1 MEVQKS
7 ERGGSWFLRF
17 SPPVRLTGSLRLRM
31 LYLSLAGL
39 ALAVLVYLV
48 LSHIGAVLIE
58 TNYMSAES
66 VNRRKAQIY
75 SRFSSYV
82 SAEGIS
88 GRDTAAV
95 ARWTASHEYVTIFLF
110 GFGREQRLYSGGEI
124 SKSDASGGYDPVLHG
139 KLYPIRFAD
148 GLYQIAIDDNSQL
161 RQRQLV
167 KIASLAAAGLSLLIL
182 HLWYTDR
189 LTRRIIALSRE
200 AALVSSGELERHIT
214 ATGRD
219 ELGALAESMD
229 EMRRSVIARMGNETR
244 AWEANAELITAISH
258 DIRTPM
264 TSLIGYLGLLNEE
277 LPAHA
282 EKSRQFAASAYGK
295 AMELKELTDELFKYF
310 LVFGHAE
317 LELHC
322 ESFDGRLLL
331 EQLLGEAEFD
341 LADAGIDMRRID
353 FTGECSIETDPLYL
367 KRVMDN
373 LVSNVKKY
381 ADRASPVELS
391 SALSDGRLSVR
402 VDNTISQTSRR
413 GESNRIGLRTCEKI
427 MAALGGTFTVTKDRE
442 HFSAEFV
449 LPVDKAN

>member
-1 MEVQKS
+1 MIK
-7 ERGGSWFLRF
+7 R
-17 SPPVRLTGSLRLRM
+17 SLRVRSLDGKM
-31 LYLSLAGL
+31 FYMVLLSLLCAAAVYLLAYSLAGW
-39 ALAVLVYLV
+39 ALRE
-48 LSHIGAVLIE
+48 I
-58 TNYMSAES
+58 YMSPESRSARQAE
-66 VNRRKAQIY
+66 IY
-75 SRFSSYV
+75 SEFFQYV
-82 SAEGIS
+82 TSNQITGDNA
-88 GRDTAAV
+88 DAV
-95 ARWTASHEYVTIFLF
+95 ARWTREHPYVSIQVYEDEELNSRGTLLPPNASSGVVRRSGQYD
-110 GFGREQRLYSGGEI
+110 RLY
-124 SKSDASGGYDPVLHG
+124 PM
-139 KLYPIRFAD
+139 RFAD
-148 GLYQIAIDDNSQL
+148 GLYRIAISDTSDVREDNIN
-161 RQRQLV
+161 RV
-167 KIASLAAAGLSLLIL
+167 IALLLGSIAFVSVL
-182 HLWYTDR
+182 FAYIRR
-189 LTRRIIALSRE
+189 LTRRIIRLSRE
-200 AALVSSGELERHIT
+200 AAAIGAGDLEAPIT
-214 ATGRD
+214 AQGED
-219 ELGALAESMD
+219 ELSALAAD
-229 EMRRSVIARMGNETR
+229 IDAMRRSVIERMSGERR
-244 AWEANAELITAISH
+244 AWEANSELITAISH

-322 ESFDGRLLL
+322 ESFDGGLLL

-341 LADAGIDMRRID
+341 LLDAG
-353 FTGECSIETDPLYL
+353 FTVKRGEPEAACSVTTDPLYL

-402 VDNTISQTSRR
+402 VANVISQTSRR

-442 HFSAEFV
+442 HFSAEFD